1 MKAIY
6 AYGLVFPLLGID
18 GEMLGYVKILR
29 DLTERKN
36 AEDSIKNHVQELE
49 ELNTHKKKLL
59 QFFLMICP
67 LSSIIATT
75 KYLKDNFERM
85 KPETVKKCLNLFMTR
100 RLLN

>member
-1 MKAIY
+1 
-6 AYGLVFPLLGID
+6 
-18 GEMLGYVKILR
+18 MLGYVKILR

-49 ELNTHKKKLL
+49 ELNTHKENVLAIFSHDL
-59 QFFLMICP
+59 RSP

-85 KPETVKKCLNLFMTR
+85 KPETVKEMLELVYDSSIAELNMLDS
-100 RLLN
+100 L

>member
-1 MKAIY
+1 MVFLKEIDKALKEGRLITDGICKEDESLFY

-49 ELNTHKKKLL
+49 ELNTHKENVP
-59 QFFLMICP
+59 QIF
-67 LSSIIATT
+67 S
-75 KYLKDNFERM
+75 
-85 KPETVKKCLNLFMTR
+85 
-100 RLLN
+100 